1 MKVFGDDECLTTINI
16 LKEPIKGYQHYNISD
31 NELDNKVDWQGT
43 SYIPSDTAISDLYWP
58 GYILPAYKNVCSHA
72 NKKLNEGHPPPPAHV
87 PASQEKPRV
96 AVETYVTESQHTRT
110 VLLCS
115 RPCTLKQSCIC
126 MYLCMYIS

>member
-43 SYIPSDTAISDLYWP
+43 SHIPSDMAISDLYWP

-72 NKKLNEGHPPPPAHV
+72 NKKLN
-87 PASQEKPRV
+87 EKPRV